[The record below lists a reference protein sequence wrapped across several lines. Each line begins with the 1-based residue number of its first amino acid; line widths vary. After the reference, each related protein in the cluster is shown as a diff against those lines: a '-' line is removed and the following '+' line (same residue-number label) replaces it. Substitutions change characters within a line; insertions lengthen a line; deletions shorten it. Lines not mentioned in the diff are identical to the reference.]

1 MIRSLVESQQ
11 PDRRATPD
19 AESTREAM
27 TITMRTMQVGTWL
40 KTCKAETREHRSQ
53 MIVSRL
59 YYTAVRR

>member
-27 TITMRTMQVGTWL
+27 TITMRTMQVGTGL
-40 KTCKAETREHRSQ
+40 KT
-53 MIVSRL
+53 
-59 YYTAVRR
+59 